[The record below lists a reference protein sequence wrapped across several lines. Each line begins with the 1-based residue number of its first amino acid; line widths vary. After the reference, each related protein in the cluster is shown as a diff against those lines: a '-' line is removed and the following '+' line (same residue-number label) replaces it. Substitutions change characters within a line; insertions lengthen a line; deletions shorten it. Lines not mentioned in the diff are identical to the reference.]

1 MCEKIREN
9 FVCPALK
16 LNVCK
21 FVQQRLCFSGD
32 LYFAN
37 LSREGLWSSLSSDTS
52 YFANWRQ
59 KTAFLDW
66 IEIKKDSFYS
76 SGRGKKCICTW
87 IRKIAVFCNFYY
99 FFSVHIKMIYKISI
113 PIFLIFIQ
121 AFSYTSFNQ
130 SFMKFDQI
138 FLMFYQSFMKLY
150 LIFMKFYQS
159 FFLIL

>member
-9 FVCPALK
+9 LVCPALK

-87 IRKIAVFCNFYY
+87 IRKIAVF
-99 FFSVHIKMIYKISI
+99 SQLQ
-113 PIFLIFIQ
+113 FLIFFCQCISKWYIKYQ
-121 AFSYTSFNQ
+121 FLSFWS
-130 SFMKFDQI
+130 SFKHFHIPLSTKVLWNSIKF
-138 FLMFYQSFMKLY
+138 F
-150 LIFMKFYQS
+150 
-159 FFLIL
+159 